1 MPLELKNVSKRVGA
15 EMHIHDTNIT
25 FADGSF
31 NVLLGATRS
40 GKTTLMQ
47 LMAGIQQ
54 PTRGEIWHKGRNV
67 TRDAVQKRNVS
78 MVYQQ
83 FINYPMMNVY
93 ENIASPLRV
102 TGMTEGEIRLR
113 VGKAAEVLR
122 LTPMLD
128 RKPSELSGGQQQRTA
143 IARAI
148 VKDSDIIFLDEPLA
162 NLDYK
167 LREELR
173 DELPKL
179 FAGRNA
185 IVFYATTEP
194 HEALLFG
201 GNTMTL
207 HEGRIAQFGKT
218 AEIYRKPNSI
228 VSARVFSD
236 PPINVT
242 TARKSGKTLTVFG
255 DVKWPAVGPAAT
267 LPDGTYE
274 LALHPHHVVP
284 TKPAAATGAVKG
296 RVLVTEISGSESVVH
311 LDMGSSTWVS
321 QAHGVHPY
329 KIGETASFH
338 ADVSRAL
345 FFGSDGRLVA

>member
-1 MPLELKNVSKRVGA
+1 MPLELKGLTKRVGA
-15 EMHIHDTNIT
+15 DIHIHPTDIS

-47 LMAGIQQ
+47 LMAGIQK
-54 PTRGEIWHKGRNV
+54 PTAGRIDHDGRDV
-67 TRDAVQKRNVS
+67 TDVAVQRRNVS

-83 FINYPMMNVY
+83 FINYPMLSVY

-102 TGMTEGEIRLR
+102 AGVSDGDVKAR
-113 VGKAAEVLR
+113 VGKAAELLR
-122 LTPMLD
+122 LTPMLN

-148 VKDSDIIFLDEPLA
+148 VKDSDLIFMDEPLA

-179 FAGRNA
+179 FAGRKS

-201 GNTMTL
+201 GNTATL
-207 HEGRIAQFGKT
+207 HEGRIAQFGPT
-218 AEIYRKPNSI
+218 AEIYRNPSSLT
-228 VSARVFSD
+228 SANVFSD
-236 PPINVT
+236 PPMNV
-242 TARKSGKTLTVFG
+242 ARVTKAGKALTFADGVSWKSDAKL
-255 DVKWPAVGPAAT
+255 A
-267 LPDGTYE
+267 DGVYDIG
-274 LALHPHHVVP
+274 LKPHHVVP
-284 TKPAAATGAVKG
+284 VSTRNAAASLEGD
-296 RVLVTEISGSESVVH
+296 VLVTEISGSESVVH
-311 LDMGSSTWVS
+311 FKAGGKTWVS
-321 QAHGVHPY
+321 QTSGVQPI
-329 KIGETASFH
+329 KVGETVRFQ
-338 ADVSRAL
+338 ADLSHAL
-345 FFGSDGRLVA
+345 FFNTDGARVL

>member
-1 MPLELKNVSKRVGA
+1 MSLDLKGLTKRVGA
-15 EMHIHDTNIT
+15 DTHIYPTDIS

-47 LMAGIQQ
+47 LMAGIQK
-54 PTRGEIWHKGRNV
+54 PTSGSIAHDGADV
-67 TRDAVQKRNVS
+67 TQRAVQSRNVS

-83 FINYPMMNVY
+83 FINYPMLSVF

-102 TGMTEGEIRLR
+102 AGLSDAVVKER
-113 VGKAAEVLR
+113 VGKAAELLR
-122 LTPMLD
+122 LSPMLQ

-148 VKDSDIIFLDEPLA
+148 VKDSSLIFMDEPLA

-179 FAGRNA
+179 FAGRKS

-201 GNTMTL
+201 GNTTLL
-207 HEGRIAQFGKT
+207 HEGRITQFGPT
-218 AEIYRKPNSI
+218 AEIYRNPNSLT
-228 VSARVFSD
+228 SANVFSD

-242 TARKSGKTLTVFG
+242 RVTKTGKTLALG
-255 DVKWPAVGPAAT
+255 DGVNWSTNAKLA
-267 LPDGTYE
+267 DGVYDIG
-274 LALHPHHVVP
+274 LKPHHVAP
-284 TKPAAATGAVKG
+284 TSARSGTSLEGS
-296 RVLVTEISGSESVVH
+296 VLVTEISGSESVIH
-311 LDMGSSTWVS
+311 FNAGGKTWVS
-321 QAHGVHPY
+321 QTSGVQPI
-329 KIGETASFH
+329 KVGETVRFK
-338 ADVSRAL
+338 ADLSHAL
-345 FFGSDGRLVA
+345 FFNTDGARVL